1 LILTAWATW
10 LAASADA
17 QMRPARVRV
26 GEVVERDTARGRSF
40 VGTVYAKRS
49 STVGSTVRGRVI
61 EFLVDEGDEVD
72 ADQPLVKLR
81 TRDLEIDLAGA
92 EAELD
97 LRRQE
102 LAELENGTRPE
113 EIEQAR
119 ARMLAAAAL
128 KDYTAARL
136 RRTEKLY
143 ARNATSEDDMQEV
156 RSAAQAAAQRHI
168 EAEQA
173 YKLAVAGPRR
183 EDIAQAR
190 ARMLVAQEQV
200 NRLKDD
206 IAQHTVRAPFHG
218 YVTDEFTE
226 VGQWVAEGAPVVEMV
241 DIDRVEIE
249 IPVLEKYAAKIRVG
263 MPARVTVDARPG
275 EQWTAEVSAVVPKAE
290 RRSRSFPV
298 KIELDNPP
306 RAGGLTFQPGMFAR
320 VTLSVGS
327 DVPVL
332 LVPKDAV
339 VLGGRSP
346 LVFVVAKPAATP
358 GGAGGESGSGD
369 GAATSGGKIDGV
381 ARATPVELGASVDE
395 LIEVRGELKPGDWVV
410 EVGNERVRPGQPLVV
425 IGTSE

>member
-1 LILTAWATW
+1 MLLILTTWAMC
-10 LAASADA
+10 LAAPAEA

-26 GEVVERDTARGRSF
+26 GEVVERDTTRGHSF
-40 VGTVYAKRS
+40 VGTVHAKRT
-49 STVGSTVRGRVI
+49 STIGSTVSGRVI

-72 ADQPLVKLR
+72 ADQPLLKLR
-81 TRDLEIDLAGA
+81 TRDLEIDLAAA

-136 RRTEKLY
+136 RRTEKLF

-156 RSAAQAAAQRHI
+156 RSAAQGAAQRYN

-173 YKLAVAGPRR
+173 YKLAVVGPRR
-183 EDIAQAR
+183 EVIAQAR
-190 ARMLVAQEQV
+190 ARMQAAEERV

-226 VGQWVAEGAPVVEMV
+226 VGQWVTEGAPVVEIV
-241 DIDRVEIE
+241 DVDRVEIE
-249 IPVLEKYAAKIRVG
+249 IPVLEKYAAKVHVG

-275 EQWTAEVSAVVPKAE
+275 EQWTAEVSALVPKAD

-298 KIELDNPP
+298 KIELDNPL
-306 RAGGLTFQPGMFAR
+306 RADGLTFQPGMFAR
-320 VTLSVGS
+320 VMLSVGS
-327 DVPVL
+327 DAPVL

-346 LVFVVAKPAATP
+346 VLFVVAKPEAKP
-358 GGAGGESGSGD
+358 GGKSGSD
-369 GAATSGGKIDGV
+369 DAGAPSGGTADGV
-381 ARATPVELGASVDE
+381 ARLVPVELGAAVGA
-395 LIEVRGELKPGDWVV
+395 LIEVRGELKPGDRVV

-425 IGTSE
+425 IGEE